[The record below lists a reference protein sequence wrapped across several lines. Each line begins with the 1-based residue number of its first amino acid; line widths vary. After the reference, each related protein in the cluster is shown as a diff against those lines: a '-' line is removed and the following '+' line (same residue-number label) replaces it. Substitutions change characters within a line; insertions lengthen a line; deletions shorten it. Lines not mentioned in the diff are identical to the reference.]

1 MIKTHLDKI
10 VDLGF
15 FVDIGWNSDFTI
27 EFYDMDILV
36 LKAIYESKDDFE
48 DFMEI
53 CIDMFYTWYNENY
66 KLIERYEYCQDEENE
81 IQNEIQEKLE
91 KGVLG
96 NITKIVSR
104 ELSINKLI

>member
-15 FVDIGWNSDFTI
+15 VVDISWNSDFAI

-36 LKAIYESKDDFE
+36 LRAAYESQDDFE

-53 CIDMFYTWYNENY
+53 CIDMFYAWYNENY
-66 KLIERYEYCQDEENE
+66 KLIERYEHCQDDEKNE
-81 IQNEIQEKLE
+81 IQDKLE

-96 NITKIVSR
+96 HITKTVTR
-104 ELSINKLI
+104 ELTLNKLI

>member
-15 FVDIGWNSDFTI
+15 VVDISWNSDFGI
-27 EFYDMDILV
+27 LFYDMDILV
-36 LKAIYESKDDFE
+36 LRAIYESKSDFE

-53 CIDMFYTWYNENY
+53 CIDMFYIWYNENY
-66 KLIERYEYCQDEENE
+66 KLIERYEKCKDSIEQDE
-81 IQNEIQEKLE
+81 IHDKLE

-96 NITKIVSR
+96 HITKSVNR
-104 ELSINKLI
+104 ELLLNKLI

>member
-15 FVDIGWNSDFTI
+15 VVDISWNSDFAI
-27 EFYDMDILV
+27 YNMDILV
-36 LKAIYESKDDFE
+36 LRAIYESQDDFE

-66 KLIERYEYCQDEENE
+66 KLIERYEHCQDDEKNE
-81 IQNEIQEKLE
+81 IQDKLE

-96 NITKIVSR
+96 HITKSVNR
-104 ELSINKLI
+104 ELLLNKLI

>member
-15 FVDIGWNSDFTI
+15 VVDISWNSDFAI
-27 EFYDMDILV
+27 YNMDILV
-36 LKAIYESKDDFE
+36 LRAIYESQDDFE

-53 CIDMFYTWYNENY
+53 CIDMFYTWYNDNY
-66 KLIERYEYCQDEENE
+66 KLIDRYEHCQDDEKNE
-81 IQNEIQEKLE
+81 IQDKLE

-96 NITKIVSR
+96 HITKSVNR
-104 ELSINKLI
+104 ELLLNKLI

>member
-15 FVDIGWNSDFTI
+15 VVDISWNSDFAI

-36 LKAIYESKDDFE
+36 LRAIYESQDDFE

-53 CIDMFYTWYNENY
+53 CIDMFYTWYNDNY
-66 KLIERYEYCQDEENE
+66 KLIDRYEHSQDDEKNE
-81 IQNEIQEKLE
+81 IQDKLE

-96 NITKIVSR
+96 HITKSVNR
-104 ELSINKLI
+104 ELLLNKLI

>member
-15 FVDIGWNSDFTI
+15 VVDISWNSDFAI
-27 EFYDMDILV
+27 YNMDILV
-36 LKAIYESKDDFE
+36 LRAIYESQDDFE

-53 CIDMFYTWYNENY
+53 CIDMFYTWYNDNY
-66 KLIERYEYCQDEENE
+66 KLIDRYEHSQDDEKNE
-81 IQNEIQEKLE
+81 IQDKLE

-96 NITKIVSR
+96 HVTKSVNR
-104 ELSINKLI
+104 ELTINKLI

>member
-15 FVDIGWNSDFTI
+15 VVDISWNSEFSI

-36 LKAIYESKDDFE
+36 LNESQDDFE

-53 CIDMFYTWYNENY
+53 CIDMFYSWYNENY
-66 KLIERYEYCQDEENE
+66 KLIEIYEHSQDIEQDE
-81 IQNEIQEKLE
+81 IQDKLE

-96 NITKIVSR
+96 HITKSVNR
-104 ELSINKLI
+104 ELLLETLLK

>member
-10 VDLGF
+10 VELGF
-15 FVDIGWNSDFTI
+15 SVDISWNSSFSIDFI
-27 EFYDMDILV
+27 DIDLIVLRAVYDSNHNFD
-36 LKAIYESKDDFE
+36 

-66 KLIERYEYCQDEENE
+66 KLIERYEHCQDDEKNE
-81 IQNEIQEKLE
+81 IQDKLE

-96 NITKIVSR
+96 HITKSVNR
-104 ELSINKLI
+104 ELLLNKLI

>member
-15 FVDIGWNSDFTI
+15 VVDISWNSDFAI
-27 EFYDMDILV
+27 YNMDILV
-36 LKAIYESKDDFE
+36 LRAIYESQDDFE

-66 KLIERYEYCQDEENE
+66 KLIERYEHCQDDEK
-81 IQNEIQEKLE
+81 NEIQEKLE

-96 NITKIVSR
+96 HITKTVSR
-104 ELSINKLI
+104 ELTLNKLI